1 MCYDELT
8 MLTLSNIELTMS
20 DPRCVDVSMSS
31 TVHCMV
37 SRMIKHLAVMNM
49 YIKLYLYSTSSPLS
63 CDVVCFKTMLLAV
76 LVAHSDFSPRFVL
89 PSSLRI
95 YMFHRSAPCCTR
107 NTVFQQCPS
116 CANAPRTP
124 HGMQADALIEM

>member
-76 LVAHSDFSPRFVL
+76 LVAHSDFL
-89 PSSLRI
+89 SS
-95 YMFHRSAPCCTR
+95 FRSAVLSPIFCFIALPHVAQGTLFSSNAQVAQTPR
-107 NTVFQQCPS
+107 
-116 CANAPRTP
+116 APRMECRP
-124 HGMQADALIEM
+124 ML